1 MEKKWWL
8 VIAGCM
14 THAVNTGFS
23 YFGMSA
29 FFPSFERE
37 FGWSRTAISGAF
49 SLARVES
56 GILGPIEGYLT
67 DRIGAQRML
76 FIGLIM
82 CSLGFLALSW
92 VNSLPMLYVV
102 IVVGIVL
109 GSSLGYNMPISV
121 LIAKVFHER
130 RSLAFGI
137 FRMGPGISGPLVPVV
152 GWMIGLWGWRTAAA
166 ASAFV
171 VFLVGLPLAII
182 IKRIYDQEEAAT
194 SAVEAEGSPTH
205 SRRISSDPQF
215 TLSEALRHR
224 SFWFLS
230 VAMALR
236 HMVTEGVSVH
246 FVILLVDRGWST
258 EAASGL
264 LGLSA
269 LIGAPARIGMGWL
282 GDMLD
287 KRRMVMGLLLALSF
301 SVFLMGYTAVA
312 IVFTP
317 CMVIY
322 SLAYGG
328 LASLQ
333 EPIRADYF
341 GTKAFATIQ
350 GASRSVIT
358 AGTFMGPI
366 IAGFLYDL
374 TKSYTVAFSIFAFV
388 SLASMLCMFLAKP
401 PAREKI
407 GLMESGV
414 LEC

>member
-8 VIAGCM
+8 VIAGCL

-67 DRIGAQRML
+67 DRVGAQRML
-76 FIGLIM
+76 FIGLVI
-82 CSLGFLALSW
+82 CTLGFFCLSF
-92 VNSLPMLYVV
+92 VHSLPTLYAV
-102 IVVGIVL
+102 IIIGIVL

-137 FRMGPGISGPLVPVV
+137 FRMGPGISGPLVPLV
-152 GWMIGLWGWRTAAA
+152 GWIIGLWGWRAAA
-166 ASAFV
+166 VASGLV
-171 VFLVGLPLAII
+171 IFLVGLPLALI
-182 IKRIYDQEEAAT
+182 IKRIYDQQEAAAI
-194 SAVEAEGSPTH
+194 SLVDAGRSSKPIKQA
-205 SRRISSDPQF
+205 SSDPQF
-215 TLSEALRHR
+215 TLRQALRHKT
-224 SFWFLS
+224 FWLLS
-230 VAMALR
+230 SAMALR
-236 HMVTEGVSVH
+236 HLVTEGVSVH

-264 LGLSA
+264 LGVSA

-282 GDMLD
+282 GDLLD
-287 KRRMVMGLLLALSF
+287 KRRLVMGLLLALSF
-301 SVFLMGYTAVA
+301 SVLLMGYTAA
-312 IVFTP
+312 ALVFTP
-317 CMVIY
+317 CMIIY
-322 SLAYGG
+322 SLAYGS

-341 GTKAFATIQ
+341 GTRAFATIQ
-350 GASRSVIT
+350 GMSRSVTT

-374 TKSYTVAFSIFAFV
+374 TKSYTLAFAIFALV
-388 SLASMLCMFLAKP
+388 SLVAS
-401 PAREKI
+401 
-407 GLMESGV
+407 GLMFFAKQPRAEAS
-414 LEC
+414 